1 MSFRRSG
8 DCVGHFGFRD
18 ACIMAMGLCE
28 WLVVPLLVRS
38 WFIRQVLMKRP
49 GLAASRLTV
58 ANGGIHHLWAEP
70 I

>member
-1 MSFRRSG
+1 
-8 DCVGHFGFRD
+8 
-18 ACIMAMGLCE
+18 MAMGLCE